1 VTRSIFAL
9 SIILLLLAPGVASAA
24 PTSAQIMAKMERKMN
39 NFKDLTLKWTLKV
52 KHSSKKHTKV
62 KFKVITRPKGQRL
75 VRMTYPGDVKGMHIL
90 VQSKSEMYI
99 YLPAFRKVRRIA
111 GHVRNQGFQ
120 GSGFTYDDM
129 SIAQWSPWYN
139 ARLTKTTAKHWYMA
153 LRVKPGKSAAW
164 ARLRLRI
171 RRDIGLIDEIRY
183 INRRGKKVKTQ
194 SFTRYK
200 CKSDNSHCN
209 PILIKMVE
217 HTRGNLVSVMKLN
230 GKVRYNKGYSDR
242 TFTVRYL
249 LRSAN

>member
-1 VTRSIFAL
+1 MKRLLLIL
-9 SIILLLLAPGVASAA
+9 SILGLVLPSDVASAA
-24 PTSAQIMAKMERKMN
+24 PSSAQIMKKMENKMN
-39 NFKDLTLKWTLKV
+39 NFKDLTLKWTLRV
-52 KHSSKKHTKV
+52 KHPGKKHSKV

-90 VQSKSEMYI
+90 VQSRSEMYI

-129 SIAQWSPWYN
+129 SIANWSPWYN
-139 ARLTKTTAKHWYMA
+139 ARLAKQTAKHWYMD

-164 ARLRLRI
+164 PRLRLRI
-171 RRDIGLIDEIRY
+171 RKDIGLNDEVRY
-183 INRRGKKVKTQ
+183 INRRGKTVKTQ
-194 SFTRYK
+194 RFKRYK
-200 CKSDNSHCN
+200 CKPDNSHCN
-209 PILIKMVE
+209 PTLIQMVE
-217 HTRGNLVSVMKLN
+217 HTRGNLVSSMTLN

-242 TFTVRYL
+242 VFTVRYL